1 MQQIVFQ
8 RRKNRKF
15 LAVCTLGGGEAD
27 GGGGGGAGGGGGG
40 GGDRYP
46 QQFLKA
52 FEWWL
57 NNFVTKL
64 KFNAKL
70 LQ

>member
-1 MQQIVFQ
+1 MQQIAFQ
-8 RRKNRKF
+8 RPKNRKF
-15 LAVCTLGGGEAD
+15 LAVCTPGGWERQTE
-27 GGGGGGAGGGGGG
+27 
-40 GGDRYP
+40 GDRYP

-64 KFNAKL
+64 QFNAKL

>member
-27 GGGGGGAGGGGGG
+27 GGGGGGAGV
-40 GGDRYP
+40 P
-46 QQFLKA
+46 LPPTLS
-52 FEWWL
+52 ESL
-57 NNFVTKL
+57 
-64 KFNAKL
+64 
-70 LQ
+70 

>member
-27 GGGGGGAGGGGGG
+27 GGGGGGGGGG
-40 GGDRYP
+40 P
-46 QQFLKA
+46 LPPTIS
-52 FEWWL
+52 ESL
-57 NNFVTKL
+57 
-64 KFNAKL
+64 
-70 LQ
+70 